1 MLSRRSRGGAVRTMV
16 EGLMAVYSTAGSV
29 TTRCPALTRR
39 GASLVGGASC
49 RASWQTATMGRGCR
63 RVDVRGH
70 GEQGCHEVYRL
81 AIASSRARI
90 CRFAAVGFFSCSASR
105 RLMSRSCGLAGWW
118 AARLAR
124 LTNSGGLGPRS
135 ARNRSLALMAASSGC
150 VLPQPRLFFLQAGLR
165 GVSTTSPSSSSV
177 RVRLCAPLWG
187 GALRAP
193 CGALPEVSS

>member
-1 MLSRRSRGGAVRTMV
+1 
-16 EGLMAVYSTAGSV
+16 MAVYSTAGSV

-90 CRFAAVGFFSCSASR
+90 CRFAAVGFFSSFCLEASDVQV
-105 RLMSRSCGLAGWW
+105 LRSCRVVGREA
-118 AARLAR
+118 
-124 LTNSGGLGPRS
+124 
-135 ARNRSLALMAASSGC
+135 RSLD
-150 VLPQPRLFFLQAGLR
+150 QF
-165 GVSTTSPSSSSV
+165 
-177 RVRLCAPLWG
+177 W
-187 GALRAP
+187 RARP
-193 CGALPEVSS
+193 AFSA